1 MIPSVILLADFGP
14 SMISSTVS
22 IFVPIAEMLHQ
33 RKPPQVASLE
43 GCGEVGKG
51 LAHI

>member
-22 IFVPIAEMLHQ
+22 IFVPIAEDA
-33 RKPPQVASLE
+33 PSTEEATP
-43 GCGEVGKG
+43 GGEFGR
-51 LAHI
+51 LR